1 MCEFGE
7 KGDAARIRE
16 SEMNNLIES
25 DSRNFQ
31 SMKNKKNKNFS
42 CNGIAKSFETS
53 KPSYIHCESGR

>member
-31 SMKNKKNKNFS
+31 SMKNKKK
-42 CNGIAKSFETS
+42 
-53 KPSYIHCESGR
+53 